1 MIVPH
6 RGEQLERIL
15 LDYNS
20 NFGRKGMFDFF
31 IDTYREYVNG
41 VDVENEKRLK
51 REKEKAEKI
60 IYPKDVKT
68 VTYVLGGVYL
78 VSSLMSLIVSTKA
91 KMFGISFFSTIL
103 LMIIDIL
110 TIFFLSRKTKKG
122 EITAIILTVTF
133 GIIIYGS
140 TALNMFFLRW

>member
-1 MIVPH
+1 
-6 RGEQLERIL
+6 
-15 LDYNS
+15 
-20 NFGRKGMFDFF
+20 MFDFF

-68 VTYVLGGVYL
+68 VTYVLGGIYL
-78 VSSLMSLIVSTKA
+78 ASSLMSLIVSAKT
-91 KMFGISFFSTIL
+91 KMFGVSFFSTIL
-103 LMIIDIL
+103 LMIIDVL

-140 TALNMFFLRW
+140 TALNMFFLR

>member
-140 TALNMFFLRW
+140 TALNMFFLR